1 MLKKISLFLTG
12 VVMMASQAFAVVE
25 VNTADQA
32 ALDSITGVGPATSKA
47 ILDERKKTGNFKDW
61 SDLEGRV
68 KGVGPK
74 NAVKLSAAGLV
85 VNGQTHPGAVS
96 AKPKKATTPSEMNKS
111 EPAKGAEVKEK

>member
-1 MLKKISLFLTG
+1 MLKKIALFIASIFL
-12 VVMMASQAFAVVE
+12 VASQAFAVVE

-47 ILDERKKTGNFKDW
+47 ILDERKKGGNFKDW

-74 NAVKLSAAGLV
+74 NAVKLSVAGLV
-85 VNGQTHPGAVS
+85 VNGQTHPGAS
-96 AKPKKATTPSEMNKS
+96 AAKPKKNTMSADMNKAQPTKAV
-111 EPAKGAEVKEK
+111 EGKEK

>member
-1 MLKKISLFLTG
+1 MLKKIALFLTSIFLI
-12 VVMMASQAFAVVE
+12 ASQAYAVVE
-25 VNTADQA
+25 VNSADQA

-47 ILDERKKTGNFKDW
+47 ILDERKKGGNFKDW

-85 VNGQTHPGAVS
+85 VNGQTHPGAAA
-96 AKPKKATTPSEMNKS
+96 AKPKKNMPAADMNKS
-111 EPAKGAEVKEK
+111 QPAKAAEGKEK